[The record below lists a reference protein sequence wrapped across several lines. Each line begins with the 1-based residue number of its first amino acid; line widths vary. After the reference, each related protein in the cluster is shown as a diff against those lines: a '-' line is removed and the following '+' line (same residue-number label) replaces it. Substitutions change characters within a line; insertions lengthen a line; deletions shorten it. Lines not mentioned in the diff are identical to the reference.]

1 MKGDVC
7 ELRVRQAY
15 RQRIWDGYG
24 ARESTVELR
33 FREVECLAE
42 EHTATERESLD

>member
-1 MKGDVC
+1 MYVSSGCGKHIDK
-7 ELRVRQAY
+7 
-15 RQRIWDGYG
+15 RIWDGYG